1 MRRIE
6 IEWDDESI
14 SHIWRHHVEP
24 EEVEETLE
32 RRHIFRRG
40 REGTYYVLG
49 RSNGGRY
56 LFIVLARKPSRNY
69 RLITARDMTT
79 TERHWL
85 RKRMK

>member
-14 SHIWRHHVEP
+14 NHIWRHHVEP

-40 REGTYYVLG
+40 REGTY
-49 RSNGGRY
+49 
-56 LFIVLARKPSRNY
+56 
-69 RLITARDMTT
+69 
-79 TERHWL
+79 
-85 RKRMK
+85 